1 MLALDVKCI
10 HVYFNQLTFTAISD
24 IVSRD
29 IMYVYM
35 SFTACWREEPR
46 VGKWQRCNIGEI
58 ILSIFGFYMF

>member
-1 MLALDVKCI
+1 MLALNVNC
-10 HVYFNQLTFTAISD
+10 VYLHFSQLTFKAISD

-46 VGKWQRCNIGEI
+46 VGK
-58 ILSIFGFYMF
+58 